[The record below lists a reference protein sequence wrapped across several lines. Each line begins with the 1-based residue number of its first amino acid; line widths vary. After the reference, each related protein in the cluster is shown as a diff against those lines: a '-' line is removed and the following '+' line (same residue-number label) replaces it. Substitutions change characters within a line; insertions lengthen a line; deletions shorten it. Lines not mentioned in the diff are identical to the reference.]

1 MKQCFYDPISTHR
14 IAGIPEALESLS
26 TSLGNIQVGLTCTS
40 QLVHQALNSVGCL
53 SPICPSVGQR
63 SLTRISTG
71 RISHPL
77 PSALNTLH
85 VWWGSFFVPCSQNWV
100 PVPSLWVGYLS
111 WERLSDLTFMENDSP
126 RFNLPVYG
134 LPTTSNFPDMLR
146 CTGIHSCGSLRLSS
160 RLKDPKT

>member
-1 MKQCFYDPISTHR
+1 M
-14 IAGIPEALESLS
+14 
-26 TSLGNIQVGLTCTS
+26 GLICTS

-71 RISHPL
+71 RISHPPPICSKYPPCVVGL
-77 PSALNTLH
+77 FFLFPALRT
-85 VWWGSFFVPCSQNWV
+85 GSLYQVCGLGISP
-100 PVPSLWVGYLS
+100 
-111 WERLSDLTFMENDSP
+111 ERLSDLTFMENDSP

-146 CTGIHSCGSLRLSS
+146 CTEIHSCGSLRLSS